1 MLDREK
7 LRAEFREYLNENGSK
22 YVIFYF
28 SMKSDSDRSR
38 LKELNTQGALEKL
51 YNFNKNVLFDSISA
65 AKNDVKEEIAYVKKS
80 NKYADKST
88 IAWKKE
94 DLNNK
99 VAHIWSVK
107 EVDNGYNL
115 VKLEAIVNLKW

>member
-1 MLDREK
+1 M
-7 LRAEFREYLNENGSK
+7 AIGTFREWLRESELNENGSK

-38 LKELNTQGALEKL
+38 LKELNTQEALEKL
-51 YNFNKNVLFDSISA
+51 YNFNKNRLFDSISA

-88 IAWKKE
+88 IAWEKE